1 MLTAL
6 TCEREMLTFPLP
18 ARIKTLA
25 RDTEHDHTSS
35 SADFILKSIF
45 PSGVWTLDPGQLRM
59 MTTQQKIPS
68 HSETNGR
75 VTKNV
80 RGRILFLILP
90 FSGSGI
96 ETNSERQQGPG
107 FDEKQISI
115 SKAKALEGVPS
126 V

>member
-1 MLTAL
+1 
-6 TCEREMLTFPLP
+6 MLTFPLP

-35 SADFILKSIF
+35 SADFILKSII